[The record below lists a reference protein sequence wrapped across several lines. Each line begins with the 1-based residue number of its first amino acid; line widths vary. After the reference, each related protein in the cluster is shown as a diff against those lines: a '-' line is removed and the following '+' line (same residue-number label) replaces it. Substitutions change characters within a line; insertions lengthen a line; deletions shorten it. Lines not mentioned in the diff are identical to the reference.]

1 MESQA
6 RLKIIRQE
14 SQKIGVDFSDEAIS
28 QIETYFQELVRW
40 NQKINL
46 TGHKEENRIISN
58 LFIDS
63 LAFQKVFKQK
73 TGSSIL
79 DVGSGA
85 GFPGLPLKISFPSL
99 FVTLVEPNLKKV
111 SFLHR
116 IIGILK
122 LKNVAVEPCRIEDL
136 NKSEKYKKIFD
147 FIFVKA
153 LRFDVCLPYVK
164 TFLREDGKLILSLP
178 KKSRKLE
185 EIPGFFVQEEISY
198 LLPFDFGERVL
209 SVLSPT
215 N

>member
-6 RLKIIRQE
+6 TLKTIRQE
-14 SQKIGVDFSDEAIS
+14 SLKIGVDFSDEAIS

-85 GFPGLPLKISFPSL
+85 GFPGLPLKISCPHL
-99 FVTLVEPNLKKV
+99 FVTLVEPNLKK
-111 SFLHR
+111 S
-116 IIGILK
+116 
-122 LKNVAVEPCRIEDL
+122 
-136 NKSEKYKKIFD
+136 
-147 FIFVKA
+147 
-153 LRFDVCLPYVK
+153 RFF
-164 TFLREDGKLILSLP
+164 TISLG
-178 KKSRKLE
+178 S
-185 EIPGFFVQEEISY
+185 
-198 LLPFDFGERVL
+198 
-209 SVLSPT
+209 
-215 N
+215 

>member
-6 RLKIIRQE
+6 TLKTIRQE

-46 TGHKEENRIISN
+46 TGHKEKSYILAN

-63 LAFQKVFKQK
+63 LAFHKVFEQK
-73 TGSSIL
+73 TRSSIV
-79 DVGSGA
+79 DIGSGA
-85 GFPGLPLKISFPSL
+85 GFPGLPLKISCPSL

-111 SFLHR
+111 SFLHH
-116 IIGILK
+116 IVGILK
-122 LKNVAVEPCRIEDL
+122 LKNVAIEPSCIEDL
-136 NKSEKYKKIFD
+136 NKSEEYKRMFD
-147 FIFVKA
+147 FIFLKA

-164 TFLREDGKLILSLP
+164 TFLREDGKLVLSRS
-178 KKSRKLE
+178 KKPQKIE

-198 LLPFDFGERVL
+198 LLPFGCGERVL
-209 SVLSPT
+209 LVLGPA